1 MKKQMLLDGET
12 KLVEDDAL
20 VAVKFIKL
28 SEFLSRPGN
37 AFHVGKEAQTLKR
50 VQSKYVVKIH
60 NHFVIDD

>member
-1 MKKQMLLDGET
+1 MLLDGET

-37 AFHVGKEAQTLKR
+37 AF
-50 VQSKYVVKIH
+50 
-60 NHFVIDD
+60 